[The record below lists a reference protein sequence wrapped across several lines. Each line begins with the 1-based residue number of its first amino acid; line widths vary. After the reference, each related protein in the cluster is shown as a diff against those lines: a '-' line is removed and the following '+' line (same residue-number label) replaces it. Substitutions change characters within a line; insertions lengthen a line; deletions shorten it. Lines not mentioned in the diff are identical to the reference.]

1 MITTQKYYNYI
12 NEKNFK
18 TLCMQKCVNV
28 MYIIHSNDIKNK
40 IPPPP
45 PPDSL
50 FPLAWLLSILY
61 NKVNKVINII
71 QINYPQCCV

>member
-1 MITTQKYYNYI
+1 
-12 NEKNFK
+12 
-18 TLCMQKCVNV
+18 MQKCVNV

-40 IPPPP
+40 MPPPP

-50 FPLAWLLSILY
+50 FPLAWLLPVLY

-71 QINYPQCCV
+71 QISHNAVCNKSKLNEQLAFIH